1 VIDEKGGVTTTSVNI
16 LVRIESVLE
25 ELPKSERKV
34 AQYIL
39 ENADEIVRMTVH
51 ELAANANASSAAVI
65 RLCRSIGVAGFSE
78 LKVSLSSQISRSF
91 KSGFYDIEPNET
103 IFSIKEKIVS
113 NSVQVI
119 KETAME
125 LDEEIIDRTIDC
137 INNADVIYVYGLGA
151 SWLVAED
158 IKQKWSRLGKIVIAY
173 QDAHIYASILSASSG
188 KSVFFCISNSGETP
202 EILRLIEIAK
212 EYGCQTIGL
221 TRFGNNTLSQK
232 VDLSLH
238 HVRAPEAQFRSAA
251 TSSIFAQFLTI
262 DIIFYAYVSKNYD
275 NNIQK
280 IINSRNSVLNYTQRK

>member
-1 VIDEKGGVTTTSVNI
+1 MKKGEFTTSSVNI

-34 AQYIL
+34 AQYIV
-39 ENADEIVRMTVH
+39 ENPNDIIRMSVH
-51 ELAANANASSAAVI
+51 ELAAHANASSAAVI
-65 RLCRSIGVAGFSE
+65 RLCKSIGADGFAD
-78 LKVSLSSQISRSF
+78 LKVSLSSQISRSL

-103 IFSIKEKIVS
+103 IASIKEKIVS
-113 NSVQVI
+113 NSVHVI

-125 LDEEIIDRTIDC
+125 LDEEIIDKTIAC
-137 INNADVIYVYGLGA
+137 INHADVIYVYGLGA

-173 QDAHIYASILSASSG
+173 QDAHIYASILAASSG

-202 EILRLIEIAK
+202 EILHLVDIAK

-221 TRFGNNTLSQK
+221 TRFGNNALSQK

-275 NNIQK
+275 DSIQK
-280 IINSRNSVLNYTQRK
+280 IINSRNSVLNYTKGK